1 MMGSNLRHHNFIR
14 PIAWLLCLLLCVA
27 VLPVTAHALE
37 GTTGDLTWRFSGGT
51 LTISGQGAMPD
62 YSDDIMPPWYDVA
75 ENIAKIRVGEGVT
88 ELGSLAFYGCANARG
103 VALPSTLTRI
113 GDRAFKGCSTLS
125 YLAFPAGLTTIGEAA
140 FEDCISLDNIRLPA
154 GLTTIGHYAF
164 YRCTSLSSITV
175 PASVTNMG
183 MVVFAYC
190 DNLKSATILCP
201 ISTVPDWTFYH
212 CTTLQS
218 LTLPPQTSS
227 VGSRAFQDCASLTQ
241 LYYAGPDASA
251 DTLVQKIRETSGTA
265 SAVTVVEDAHPQT
278 VTVITGSSVNPG
290 STTGTVS
297 TSTTSNTDN
306 ASITRQQDT
315 AVSYTKDGESI
326 TLGEL
331 EELTQGDDPVSGI
344 SGQANINTTI
354 VATVDNSDGW
364 TELAETVSDSRPGTG
379 NTGKVD
385 VEVHISGSTV
395 SGDDL
400 SKLSGTNTTV
410 EIITGGG
417 ETWRVDTGKLNDNDV
432 SGKTYDLGYTVER
445 TEDGATTIE
454 SDRVYRVDFDG
465 DVDIASKVAININAD
480 NGGKYA
486 TLYEKRGKEYTI
498 KETVLVDNAGDAWF
512 SAGSISGTAEY
523 YVGVNV
529 KGVDTTNATV
539 PHTMYQQYGVD
550 DDATLWDAQGNR
562 YEVGQ
567 RESRWGISGK
577 RFALYVGIALGAVIL
592 VVAFVMITMNIIR
605 RSREQNLLRQAPV
618 EESEEEMRL
627 RVMQEMLHEKENGV
641 KHESGKPKQ

>member
-1 MMGSNLRHHNFIR
+1 MGNLRHHNFIR

-290 STTGTVS
+290 GTTGTVS

-385 VEVHISGSTV
+385 VEVHINGSTV
-395 SGDDL
+395 SGEDL
-400 SKLSGTNTTV
+400 GKLSGTDATID
-410 EIITGGG
+410 IITGGG
-417 ETWRVDTGKLNDNDV
+417 ETWRVDTGKLNDKDV
-432 SGKTYDLGYTVER
+432 SGITYDLGYTVER

-486 TLYEKRGKEYTI
+486 TLYEKKGKEYTI

-512 SAGSISGTAEY
+512 SAGSISGKAEY

>member
-1 MMGSNLRHHNFIR
+1 MGKLRHHNFIR

-62 YSDDIMPPWYDVA
+62 YSDDIMPPWYDVS

-140 FEDCISLDNIRLPA
+140 FEDCVSLDNIRLPA

-290 STTGTVS
+290 GTTGTVS

-385 VEVHISGSTV
+385 VEVHINGSTV
-395 SGDDL
+395 SGEDL
-400 SKLSGTNTTV
+400 GKLSGTDATID
-410 EIITGGG
+410 IITGGG
-417 ETWRVDTGKLNDNDV
+417 ETWRVDTGKLNDKDV

-465 DVDIASKVAININAD
+465 DVDSASKVAININAD

-486 TLYEKRGKEYTI
+486 TLYEKKGKEYTI

>member
-1 MMGSNLRHHNFIR
+1 MGKLRHHNFIR

-62 YSDDIMPPWYDVA
+62 YSDDIMPPWYDVS

-140 FEDCISLDNIRLPA
+140 FEDCVSLDNIRLPA

-290 STTGTVS
+290 GTTGTVS

-385 VEVHISGSTV
+385 VEVHINGSTV
-395 SGDDL
+395 SGEDL
-400 SKLSGTNTTV
+400 GKLSGTDATID
-410 EIITGGG
+410 IITGGG
-417 ETWRVDTGKLNDNDV
+417 ETWRVDTGKLNDKDV

-486 TLYEKRGKEYTI
+486 TLYEKKGKEYTI

>member
-1 MMGSNLRHHNFIR
+1 MGKLRHHNFIR

-154 GLTTIGHYAF
+154 GLATIGHYAF

-175 PASVTNMG
+175 PASVTSMG

-290 STTGTVS
+290 GTTGTVS

-306 ASITRQQDT
+306 ASITRQQET
-315 AVSYTKDGESI
+315 TVTYTKDGESI

-344 SGQANINTTI
+344 SGQANTNTTI

-385 VEVHISGSTV
+385 VEVHINGSTV
-395 SGDDL
+395 SGEDL
-400 SKLSGTNTTV
+400 GKLSGTNTTV

-417 ETWRVDTGKLNDNDV
+417 ETWRIDTGKLNDKDV

-445 TEDGATTIE
+445 TEDGVTTIE

-498 KETVLVDNAGDAWF
+498 KETVLVDSTGDAWF
-512 SAGSISGTAEY
+512 SANNVSGKAEY

>member
-140 FEDCISLDNIRLPA
+140 FEDCVSLDNIRLPA

-218 LTLPPQTSS
+218 LTLPAQTSA
-227 VGSRAFQDCASLTQ
+227 VGSRAFQDCTALTQ
-241 LYYAGPDASA
+241 LYYAGPEAGGETLAQEIQISSGGPASVKVVNESSPQAVSVVTGASVDAGG
-251 DTLVQKIRETSGTA
+251 TSGT
-265 SAVTVVEDAHPQT
+265 
-278 VTVITGSSVNPG
+278 IN
-290 STTGTVS
+290 
-297 TSTTSNTDN
+297 TSTTTSSDN
-306 ASITRQQDT
+306 ASITRQQET
-315 AVSYTKDGESI
+315 TITYTKDGEPI
-326 TLGEL
+326 TFGEA
-331 EELTQGDDPVSGI
+331 EELHQGDEPVSGLT
-344 SGQANINTTI
+344 SQLDTKTTI
-354 VATVDNSDGW
+354 TATVDNSDGW
-364 TELAETVSDSRPGTG
+364 TELANSVTNAQPGSG
-379 NTGKVD
+379 NTGTVD
-385 VEVHISGSTV
+385 VEVHINGSTV
-395 SGDDL
+395 SGEDL
-400 SKLSGTNTTV
+400 GKLSGTDATID
-410 EIITGGG
+410 IITGGG
-417 ETWRVDTGKLNDNDV
+417 ETWRVDTGKLNDKDV

-486 TLYEKRGKEYTI
+486 TLYEKKGKEYTI